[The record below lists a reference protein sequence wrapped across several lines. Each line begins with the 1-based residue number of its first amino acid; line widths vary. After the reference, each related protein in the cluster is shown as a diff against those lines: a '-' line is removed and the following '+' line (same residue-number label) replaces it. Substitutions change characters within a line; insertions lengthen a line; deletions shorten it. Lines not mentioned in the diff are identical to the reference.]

1 MRAPILRALMRRAKI
16 VCTLGPASQSQ
27 DMLEALIEAGMDV
40 ARLNF
45 SHGSHEQ
52 HAENIAK
59 LRAAS
64 LKLRK
69 AVGILGDLQGPKIRT
84 GRFITGSTVLK
95 EGAIF
100 SITTDESVK
109 GNDDIVSTTYAHL
122 AADVNPGDRILLD
135 DGLLELKVL
144 ETDKKQLLRTQVVI
158 GGTLKNNKG
167 INLPGVAVRADALT
181 PKDRED
187 LVFGIKEGV
196 DFLALSFVRQPADI
210 ELARQAMAEAG
221 RQVPIVA
228 KLEKPEAIARLD
240 AILDKTDG
248 VMVARGDLGV
258 EIPPRGGAGRP
269 EGHHPALQPA
279 RPAGHRGHADAQLD
293 DREPPPHARGGQRR
307 GQRRVRRGGRG
318 HALGRDGQRPLPHRV
333 GADDG
338 PHRPGGR
345 VGGSGAVVAGPD
357 PGWAH
362 RRALALPGR
371 DCPGGVPGGAG
382 ERRFAHRGVHAV
394 GRDGAAAGALPAGGP
409 HRGVQPEPGSAPP
422 PGAALGRGAAGAGAH
437 PGDRGDGEARGG
449 GTAGARTGAQGRA
462 HRHRLWRARGTARE
476 DQQPAPA
483 HHPGLRRGGP
493 RAPGRAREATS
504 RGSSPCGRSPPR

>member
-1 MRAPILRALMRRAKI
+1 MRRAKI

-84 GRFITGSTVLK
+84 GRFITGSTMLK
-95 EGAIF
+95 EGATF
-100 SITTDESVK
+100 TITTDESVK
-109 GNDDIVSTTYAHL
+109 GTDDIVSTTYAHL

-144 ETDKKQLLRTQVVI
+144 ETDKKQILRTQVVI
-158 GGTLKNNKG
+158 GGVLKNNKG

-187 LVFGIKEGV
+187 LIFGIKEGV

-221 RQVPIVA
+221 KQVPIVA

-258 EIPPRGGAGRP
+258 EIPPEEVPAVQKDIIRRSNQRGLPVIVATQMLNSMIENPRPTRAEASDVANAVFDGADAVMLSGETASGRYPIESVQMMDRIVLAAESAGRAQTSLGRIP
-269 EGHHPALQPA
+269 DGPIGVPSHFPDVIARVACQAAQASGASLIAAFTLSGVTARLLAHY
-279 RPAGHRGHADAQLD
+279 RPAVPIVAFSPNQEVRRRLALLWGVVPRVL
-293 DREPPPHARGGQRR
+293 EPIQETEAMVKRVEEELLARG
-307 GQRRVRRGGRG
+307 
-318 HALGRDGQRPLPHRV
+318 
-333 GADDG
+333 
-338 PHRPGGR
+338 
-345 VGGSGAVVAGPD
+345 
-357 PGWAH
+357 
-362 RRALALPGR
+362 LAR
-371 DCPGGVPGGAG
+371 KG
-382 ERRFAHRGVHAV
+382 ERIVIVFGAPV
-394 GRDGAAAGALPAGGP
+394 G
-409 HRGVQPEPGSAPP
+409 QPGKINS
-422 PGAALGRGAAGAGAH
+422 L
-437 PGDRGDGEARGG
+437 
-449 GTAGARTGAQGRA
+449 
-462 HRHRLWRARGTARE
+462 RLHTIEG
-476 DQQPAPA
+476 
-483 HHPGLRRGGP
+483 
-493 RAPGRAREATS
+493 
-504 RGSSPCGRSPPR
+504 